1 MSPVLGIWASAQQS
15 AFVVTGS
22 YESIATVTVGSGGA
36 SNIEFS
42 SIPST
47 YTHLQIRLT
56 AEGIPASGASV
67 VSLDVVLNS
76 DTSTNYSWHRIYG
89 SGSGSGNADSAAS
102 SSYTLGGLINFN
114 TSVDNIYA
122 GGVID
127 ILDYANTNKYKT
139 LRSLSGYDANGS
151 GYVAFL
157 SGNWRSTSAITNIKI
172 YTNDRSYTFRQYTTF
187 ALYGIKGA

>member
-1 MSPVLGIWASAQQS
+1 MPILGIIASQDYVRTPPS
-15 AFVVTGS
+15 S

-42 SIPST
+42 SIPAT
-47 YTHLQIRLT
+47 YTHLQIRLL
-56 AEGIPASGASV
+56 AQAVAGSGSGPMSIDIV
-67 VSLDVVLNS
+67 CNS
-76 DTSTNYSWHRIYG
+76 DTSGNYSWHRLYG
-89 SGSGSGNADSAAS
+89 SGSGGGNADNGTST
-102 SSYTLGGLINFN
+102 SYAINGLIDYNS
-114 TSVDNIYA
+114 SVDNIYA

-157 SGNWRSTSAITNIKI
+157 SGNWRSTSAINNIKI